1 MRSKARHIIVVG
13 AGEGGLETLDALI
26 GQLPTG
32 LVAAILIVQHLTP
45 DNSGEA
51 LTRRLGR
58 HKAFDAKLASEGERL
73 TPGRIYIAPPDN
85 HLLLKA
91 DRVLVRKGARENR
104 NRPGVDPLFRS
115 AAVAYG
121 SRVIGVVLTGL
132 QDDGA
137 AGLIAVKRCGG
148 VTVVQDPK
156 DAAYSAM
163 PQNALDRV
171 DVDYCVPIAEMGQ
184 LLATLVAKPPGKT
197 KHVPSDIRTEA
208 KIAER
213 VLSDVAQV
221 EGLGAQVPYNC
232 PNCGGVLWEMD
243 LPDTKRYRCHTGHSF
258 TAPALLSSQSEKIEE
273 MLWISLRMFEERKNL
288 LNSMGKTAVGRT
300 LKNANRQSVK
310 QTQGYI
316 ERVRSMLLRP
326 ESQSA
331 EDTLTRVKGEMAE
344 PRRAK
349 STR

>member
-1 MRSKARHIIVVG
+1 MQSKARHVIVVG
-13 AGEGGLETLDALI
+13 TGEGGLETLDALI
-26 GQLPTG
+26 GQLPTD
-32 LVAAILIVQHLTP
+32 LAAAILIVQHLAP

-58 HKAFDAKLASEGERL
+58 HKAFHPKFASEGERL
-73 TPGRIYIAPPDN
+73 TPGRVYIAPPDN

-104 NRPGVDPLFRS
+104 SRPAVDPLFRS

-156 DAAYSAM
+156 DAAYAAM
-163 PQNALDRV
+163 PQKALDRV
-171 DVDYCVPIAEMGQ
+171 DVDHCVPIADMGQ
-184 LLATLVAKPPGKT
+184 LLATLVARRPRKT
-197 KHVPSDIRTEA
+197 KPVPSDIRIEA
-208 KIAER
+208 EIAER
-213 VLSDVAQV
+213 VASDVAQV
-221 EGLGAQVPYNC
+221 EGLGTQVPYNC
-232 PNCGGVLWEMD
+232 PDCGGVLWEMD
-243 LPDTKRYRCHTGHSF
+243 LPETKRYRCHTGHSF
-258 TAPALLSSQSEKIEE
+258 TAATLLEGQSEKIEE
-273 MLWISLRMFEERKNL
+273 ILWISLRMFEEQKNL
-288 LNSMGKTAVGRT
+288 LNSIGKTVVGRT
-300 LKNANRQSVK
+300 LKSANRRRLK

-316 ERVRSMLLRP
+316 ERVRSMLLQP
-326 ESQSA
+326 ESHSA